1 MSQEKCL
8 FCDLQTSDR
17 GRIIAENDLAYA
29 VRDGFPV
36 TRYHTLFI
44 PKRHT
49 FDFFGLT
56 SEELVA
62 IQDLIQEQKKLI
74 EGLDAS
80 VEGFN
85 VGMNCGEIAGQS
97 IWHCHIHLIPRRKG
111 DVKNPKGGVRNIIS
125 GKGDYSG
132 NPLRVEDL

>member
-1 MSQEKCL
+1 MSQDKCL
-8 FCDLQTSDR
+8 FCDLQISDR
-17 GRIIAENDLAYA
+17 GRVIAENDLAYA

-36 TRYHTLFI
+36 SRYHTLFI

-62 IQDLIQEQKKLI
+62 IQALISDQKKQI
-74 EGLDAS
+74 EALDAS

-97 IWHCHIHLIPRRKG
+97 IWLSHVQLIPRRKG
-111 DVKNPKGGVRNIIS
+111 DVKNPRGGVRNIIS
-125 GKGDYSG
+125 GKGDYLG

>member
-1 MSQEKCL
+1 MSQDKCL

-17 GRIIAENDLAYA
+17 ERIIAENDLAYA

-36 TRYHTLFI
+36 SRYHTLFI

-62 IQDLIQEQKKLI
+62 IQALIQEQKQLI

-97 IWHCHIHLIPRRKG
+97 IWHCHVHLIPRRKG
-111 DVKNPKGGVRNIIS
+111 DVKNPRGGVRNIIS

>member
-1 MSQEKCL
+1 MSQDKCL

-36 TRYHTLFI
+36 SRYHTLFI

-62 IQDLIQEQKKLI
+62 IQALISDHKKQI
-74 EGLDAS
+74 EALDAS

-97 IWHCHIHLIPRRKG
+97 IWHCHVHLIPRRKG
-111 DVKNPKGGVRNIIS
+111 DVKNPRGGVRNIIS

-132 NPLRVEDL
+132 NLLRVEDL

>member
-1 MSQEKCL
+1 MSQDRCL
-8 FCDLQTSDR
+8 FCELQASDR
-17 GRIIAENDLAYA
+17 ERIIAENELAYA

-36 TRYHTLFI
+36 SRYHTLFI

-56 SEELVA
+56 NEELVA
-62 IQDLIQEQKKLI
+62 IRALIQDQKKLM
-74 EGLDAS
+74 EDLDAS

-97 IWHCHIHLIPRRKG
+97 IWHCHVHLIPRRKG
-111 DVKNPKGGVRNIIS
+111 DVKNPRGGVRNIIS

>member
-17 GRIIAENDLAYA
+17 ERIIAENDLAYA

>member
-1 MSQEKCL
+1 MSQDKCL

-17 GRIIAENDLAYA
+17 ERIIAENDLAYA

-62 IQDLIQEQKKLI
+62 IQALMQEQKKLI
-74 EGLDAS
+74 EGLDTS

-97 IWHCHIHLIPRRKG
+97 IWHCHVHLIPRRKG
-111 DVKNPKGGVRNIIS
+111 DVKNPRGGVRNIIS

>member
-1 MSQEKCL
+1 MSQDRCL
-8 FCDLQTSDR
+8 FCELQTSDR
-17 GRIIAENDLAYA
+17 ERIIAENELVYA

-36 TRYHTLFI
+36 TSYHSLFI

-62 IQDLIQEQKKLI
+62 IQALMQEQKKLI
-74 EGLDAS
+74 EGLDTS

-97 IWHCHIHLIPRRKG
+97 IWHCHVHLIPRRKG
-111 DVKNPKGGVRNIIS
+111 DVKNPRGGVRNIIS

-132 NPLRVEDL
+132 NPLRVVDL

>member
-1 MSQEKCL
+1 MSQDGCL
-8 FCDLQTSDR
+8 FCELQISDR
-17 GRIIAENDLAYA
+17 ERIIAENELAYA

-36 TRYHTLFI
+36 SRYHSLFI

-49 FDFFGLT
+49 LDFFGLT

-62 IQDLIQEQKKLI
+62 IQALIQDQKKLI
-74 EGLDAS
+74 EDLDAS

-97 IWHCHIHLIPRRKG
+97 IWHCHVHLIPRRRG
-111 DVKNPKGGVRNIIS
+111 DVKNPRGGVRNIIS

>member
-1 MSQEKCL
+1 MSQDGCL
-8 FCDLQTSDR
+8 FCELQISDR
-17 GRIIAENDLAYA
+17 ERIIAENELAYA

-36 TRYHTLFI
+36 SRYHSLFI

-49 FDFFGLT
+49 LDFFGLT

-62 IQDLIQEQKKLI
+62 IQALIQDQKKLI
-74 EGLDAS
+74 EDLDAS
-80 VEGFN
+80 VGGFN

-97 IWHCHIHLIPRRKG
+97 IWHCHVHLIPRRRG
-111 DVKNPKGGVRNIIS
+111 DVKNPRGGVRNIIS

>member
-1 MSQEKCL
+1 MSQDKCL

-36 TRYHTLFI
+36 SRYHTLLV

-62 IQDLIQEQKKLI
+62 IQALISDQKKQI
-74 EGLDAS
+74 EALDAS

-97 IWHCHIHLIPRRKG
+97 IWHCHVHLIPRRKG
-111 DVKNPKGGVRNIIS
+111 DVKNTRGGVRNIIS
-125 GKGDYSG
+125 GKGDY
-132 NPLRVEDL
+132 